1 MNVKVQDGD
10 VSMRGETH
18 TVKSARMAVETL
30 GAVVG
35 ETLGAVVGE
44 TGALHVD
51 YWGWL
56 GGRACAKGGNGERGV
71 YINGLER
78 LGQAILDPTTS

>member
-1 MNVKVQDGD
+1 MAYGRRSIQGTRTEWWSMNVKVQDGD

-35 ETLGAVVGE
+35 ED
-44 TGALHVD
+44 GALHMD
-51 YWGWL
+51 Y
-56 GGRACAKGGNGERGV
+56 
-71 YINGLER
+71 
-78 LGQAILDPTTS
+78 

>member
-35 ETLGAVVGE
+35 ED
-44 TGALHVD
+44 GALHMD
-51 YWGWL
+51 Y
-56 GGRACAKGGNGERGV
+56 
-71 YINGLER
+71 
-78 LGQAILDPTTS
+78 

>member
-35 ETLGAVVGE
+35 EDGGAAHGLLRA
-44 TGALHVD
+44 GLC
-51 YWGWL
+51 
-56 GGRACAKGGNGERGV
+56 GRVCAKDDNGERGA

-78 LGQAILDPTTS
+78 LGQAILDSTTS